1 MVGVLVIKTLL
12 LVCSW
17 AVSNNCMPLTF
28 LLQWDASW
36 TWAEYQ
42 ITLKHHE
49 IASLQDG
56 VPGGMTE
63 SRPPWVTNLQL
74 EKMNWASGFV
84 FLVLVFFVTSQTAG
98 ASQLNADGNYTE
110 TGNATDGG
118 SVPAVFTSVS
128 QIIAREG
135 SCTLID
141 CNVTGDPFP
150 SVQWFNSHGHRVDTS
165 GEIDFFFSL

>member
-1 MVGVLVIKTLL
+1 M
-12 LVCSW
+12 
-17 AVSNNCMPLTF
+17 
-28 LLQWDASW
+28 
-36 TWAEYQ
+36 E
-42 ITLKHHE
+42 
-49 IASLQDG
+49 SLEEWQF
-56 VPGGMTE
+56 
-63 SRPPWVTNLQL
+63 RPPWVTNLQL
-74 EKMNWASGFV
+74 EKMNWAGGFV

-141 CNVTGDPFP
+141 CNVTGEPFP

-165 GEIDFFFSL
+165 GEIDFFFKFIINPVSCSHFPIIKWSHYIKAAHWSEWFLTVFLFAVTFLFTCSSIIVTTWG

>member
-1 MVGVLVIKTLL
+1 
-12 LVCSW
+12 
-17 AVSNNCMPLTF
+17 
-28 LLQWDASW
+28 
-36 TWAEYQ
+36 
-42 ITLKHHE
+42 
-49 IASLQDG
+49 
-56 VPGGMTE
+56 MTE
-63 SRPPWVTNLQL
+63 SLPPWVANLQL
-74 EKMNWASGFV
+74 EKMNWAGGFV
-84 FLVLVFFVTSQTAG
+84 FLVLVFFITSQTAG

-135 SCTLID
+135 SCALID

-165 GEIDFFFSL
+165 GEIDFFLKL

>member
-1 MVGVLVIKTLL
+1 
-12 LVCSW
+12 
-17 AVSNNCMPLTF
+17 
-28 LLQWDASW
+28 
-36 TWAEYQ
+36 
-42 ITLKHHE
+42 
-49 IASLQDG
+49 
-56 VPGGMTE
+56 
-63 SRPPWVTNLQL
+63 
-74 EKMNWASGFV
+74 MNWAGGFV

-141 CNVTGDPFP
+141 CNVTGEPFP

-165 GEIDFFFSL
+165 GEIDFFFIHYKPGFLLSLSYYKMITLKQPTEVSGS